1 MDLGEWEVDGRDLV
15 VAWTLEETRPL
26 EFDLYGKAVREDLV
40 RFVALVGLVEWRQL
54 LVHAQFDRGYERGLV
69 VVEEEPVLPE
79 EGEEEGVDVEVVDR
93 LVVEVAHAGEL
104 LE

>member
-1 MDLGEWEVDGRDLV
+1 
-15 VAWTLEETRPL
+15 
-26 EFDLYGKAVREDLV
+26 
-40 RFVALVGLVEWRQL
+40 
-54 LVHAQFDRGYERGLV
+54 
-69 VVEEEPVLPE
+69 VEEEPVLPE